1 MAASIITVRVLVAVL
16 PQVSEVAAYWF
27 GFALAFFAQPIRR
40 AEHVTISLVRKLEQG
55 VIEDEIS

>member
-1 MAASIITVRVLVAVL
+1 VAVL